1 MDPDLSR
8 DFTAFVEARTP
19 PLFRTA
25 MALTGNRSAAEDLL
39 QTVLARTF
47 LRWSDVRR
55 GHPEAY
61 VRRAMYLHC
70 VSRWRRR
77 SYRLEVTT
85 DRPPEHGVADRT
97 DQVDLRL
104 ALLTALTA
112 LGPKQRAIVVLRYL
126 EDLSDA
132 EIGEI
137 VGNTPGTVRGQL
149 ARALARLRVLC
160 PELDLGVER
169 EMTR

>member
-1 MDPDLSR
+1 MDPDLTR

-19 PLFRTA
+19 ALFRTA
-25 MALTGNRSAAEDLL
+25 VALTGNRTAAEDLL
-39 QTVLARTF
+39 QSVLARTF
-47 LRWSDVRR
+47 LRWADVRR

-61 VRRAMYLHC
+61 VRRAMYLDC

-77 SYRLEVTT
+77 SYRLEVVT
-85 DRPPEHGVADRT
+85 DRPPEHAVADGT
-97 DQVDLRL
+97 EQVDLRL
-104 ALLTALTA
+104 ALLTALGR

-132 EIGEI
+132 QIAEI

-149 ARALARLRVLC
+149 TRALDRLRVLC
-160 PELDLGVER
+160 PELNHRLPKER
-169 EMTR
+169 VR